1 MKRMF
6 AVLYAAFP
14 AVMLFAQTLPP
25 ERLPDGVFPGSLP
38 PARMLS
44 GMPKSF
50 PPDVVSSPAGPRVV
64 KSPRGNCVYPD
75 PIGKSLSVK
84 RCDAAPQR
92 LRLVSPFKPAAAKK
106 PAKQPS
112 VPG

>member
-25 ERLPDGVFPGSLP
+25 ERLPNGVLPAGLP
-38 PARMLS
+38 PARALS

-50 PPDVVSSPAGPRVV
+50 PPEMMSSPAGPRVV
-64 KSPRGNCVYPD
+64 KSPRAYCVYPD
-75 PIGKSLSVK
+75 PVGKSLSVK
-84 RCDAAPQR
+84 RCDAAPQG
-92 LRLVSPFKPAAAKK
+92 LRLVSPFKPAASKK
-106 PAKQPS
+106 PAK
-112 VPG
+112 